1 MCPAILFDV
10 CEKNTNSKSRLTL
23 VKHRG

>member
-1 MCPAILFDV
+1 MFGRKKI
-10 CEKNTNSKSRLTL
+10 NSKSRLTL

>member
-1 MCPAILFDV
+1 MYIAV
-10 CEKNTNSKSRLTL
+10 VMLTL